1 VSPFE
6 GHFSIKL
13 RTVPEVG
20 EGMFI
25 IGELINGMYQNIAKA
40 IKEKDKAV
48 IQKCALEQ
56 IKCKADALDVNCG
69 PASAQPLSDIQW
81 LVQVIQE
88 VTDRPLVL
96 DSSKPQVIEAGLKVA
111 RNKVIINSTT
121 ADADKL
127 GILVPMAKE
136 YNARLIGLTISA
148 KGIPQNKDQ
157 RMELAAT
164 IVANCLDEGLPV
176 EDLYLDPIVLPVNV
190 AQAQMKDILESIREF
205 KIISEP
211 SPRTIV
217 GLSNVSQ
224 GTPVRSLLNRTF
236 LVMALGFGLDAAILD
251 PLDKDLMDAAITAE
265 LILNKHIY
273 CDSYLEA
280 YRKK

>member
-1 VSPFE
+1 
-6 GHFSIKL
+6 
-13 RTVPEVG
+13 
-20 EGMFI
+20 MFI
-25 IGELINGMYQNIAKA
+25 IGELINGMYQDIAKA
-40 IKEKDKAV
+40 IKEKHKAI

-56 IKCKADALDVNCG
+56 VKAGASALDVNCG
-69 PASAQPLSDIQW
+69 PAAREPINDIQW
-81 LVQVIQE
+81 LVQAIQE
-88 VTDRPLVL
+88 VTDKPLAL
-96 DSSKPQVIEAGLKVA
+96 DSSKPQVIESGLKVIK
-111 RNKVIINSTT
+111 NKAIINSTT
-121 ADADKL
+121 ADPEKL
-127 GILVPMAKE
+127 QALVPLAKK

-157 RMELAAT
+157 RLELAAA
-164 IVANCLDEGLPV
+164 IVAHCAEEGFPID
-176 EDLYLDPIVLPVNV
+176 DLYLDPIVLPVNV

-211 SPRTIV
+211 SPKAIV

-224 GTPVRSLLNRTF
+224 GASARSLVNRTF
-236 LVMALGFGLDAAILD
+236 LVMALAYGLDGAILD